1 MSTRGAFGPPAPI
14 AARQVSED
22 ERIDADGRLDVR
34 QMEQELFDVVPDAG
48 QRPPQRAVIEDDGE
62 CLARFGQWGDSFRC
76 SMRAKAAAPMTPAS
90 PPSVASSICG
100 KSSASR
106 QVWR

>member
-1 MSTRGAFGPPAPI
+1 MRA
-14 AARQVSED
+14 D
-22 ERIDADGRLDVR
+22 ERIDADARLDLR
-34 QMEQELFDVVPDAG
+34 QMNQELFDVVPDAG
-48 QRPPQRAVIEDDGE
+48 QRPSQRAVVEDNGE
-62 CLARFGQWGDSFRC
+62 SLARFGQWWGSFAC
-76 SMRAKAAAPMTPAS
+76 SLRAKAAAPITPAS